1 MVAVTKIGRL
11 LKQLKQLETFHR
23 RDEKALFN
31 IFKTLT
37 DGAGKP
43 SPVLLEGK
51 YLEELPV
58 GLKPL
63 IAGLKKPKVLIGTKS
78 SQEGQGV
85 LGIAVR
91 DGNKTTAKFAVG
103 IDTTGGKA
111 PILQYRGVLGDS
123 QNKIVSF
130 NALHDTNVALNPE
143 TCGIFTGKMQGGKK
157 LSTAIRDENMRP
169 AFLAD
174 SYVDS
179 NLAVSAGIQ
188 KEMLKELASH
198 QKIKP
203 KDINQMRLKF
213 SRFISNKG
221 ARIHSINDCLD
232 EAVKIAGWQ
241 GKPTEESLIKAKNL
255 LVKDMGFNP
264 KSVTLE
270 IDKEPS
276 DYFMAFDA
284 LAGKLYVNPKFLD
297 IATHQDVAFVL
308 SHELVHMEDFLKL
321 YKKIGAEEF
330 EKLMRH
336 PKLHG
341 DEPLNHSWYK
351 KMSENIDENDW
362 KWMSGLQKT
371 EVTGYDGAKLIIN
384 HQKFNANS
392 MIKENKEK
400 ISLAKKGYT
409 GRFAEIKYAER
420 YQFSPIEEHARLVE
434 KNLKYKL
441 EEAGLFQK
449 TNFSDEYGQKPIV
462 ELGRYKSRFAPVE
475 KKLEELYG
483 KNKCE
488 KFNEMFYEQIAK
500 RDVHLAELCKK
511 MDTEGELPT
520 KDFEEMQDLIKKH
533 YGDEM
538 QMNIKTVLG
547 IADDLKIIL
556 PD

>member
-1 MVAVTKIGRL
+1 MVAVTKIGRI
-11 LKQLKQLETFHR
+11 LKQLKQLETLHR
-23 RDEKALFN
+23 RDEKTVFK

-43 SPVLLEGK
+43 SPVVLEGK

-78 SQEGQGV
+78 SEKGQGI

-123 QNKIVSF
+123 QNKIFSF

-143 TCGIFTGKMQGGKK
+143 TCGVFTGRMQGGKR
-157 LSTAIRDENMRP
+157 LSTAIRDENMRS

-174 SYVDS
+174 SYIDS
-179 NLAVSAGIQ
+179 KLAASAGLR
-188 KEMLKELASH
+188 KEILKELASH
-198 QKIKP
+198 QKVKP
-203 KDINQMRLKF
+203 EDINKMSREF

-221 ARIHSINDCLD
+221 AKIYSINDCLD

-241 GKPTEESLIKAKNL
+241 GKPAEESIIKAKNL

-264 KSVTLE
+264 KAVTLE

-276 DYFMAFDA
+276 EYFMAFDA
-284 LAGKLYVNPKFLD
+284 LTGKLYANPKFLD
-297 IATHQDVAFVL
+297 SATHQDIAFVL

-336 PKLHG
+336 PKLQI
-341 DEPLNHSWYK
+341 EEALNHNWYK

-392 MIKENKEK
+392 MIKERKEK

-441 EEAGLFQK
+441 EEAGLLQK
-449 TNFSDEYGQKPIV
+449 TKFSDKYGQKPIMD
-462 ELGRYKSRFAPVE
+462 LGRYQSRFAPVE

-488 KFNEMFYEQIAK
+488 KFNDMFYEQVAK
-500 RDVHLAELCKK
+500 KDSRLAELCKK
-511 MDTEGELPT
+511 MDTEGGLPT
-520 KDFEEMQDLIKKH
+520 KDFEEMQELIKKH
-533 YGDEM
+533 YGDDI
-538 QMNIKTVLG
+538 QMDIKAVLG